1 MENDDE
7 EEEDDDMYPNYGD
20 TATGHDEDEEAGGGD
35 QDEEASDEP
44 VDDDLR
50 RAIADAHR
58 DAETENEKRKLKGM
72 LDDHKKKLYPNCEDG
87 NTKLGATLELLQ
99 WKAEAGIC
107 DKPFEKLLKIMKRRF
122 PKDNELPD
130 STYEA
135 KKVLCPLGLEVLK
148 IHACIN
154 DCILYRLEYENLEKC
169 PPRRQPDLNSDE
181 LRRRDLR
188 ARSLQA
194 SLRSKIAAVD
204 REISPPPIRGHAGRF
219 SASSTTFVLAG
230 TSSVRRAI
238 DAGSMPIDS
247 HCTGSSPNSPDPS
260 SLEPICPDPIAYL
273 PPYVSD
279 IRLAQPFSA
288 SSSTKLSRIPTA
300 QEIEEEL
307 QGQARMAAKVQET
320 ENKKASKAR
329 NREGER
335 GQWWPCETTDT
346 ELREL
351 QNEGMISAHWSF
363 IRDTVVPKPGAG
375 EVVMT
380 KAWVERGLSLPCS
393 EFFLSILTTY
403 GLQPHNICPNSYLLL
418 SNFAT
423 LCEGHL
429 GIRPDVKLW
438 QFFFRVKK
446 ETKDKAMLNCGSMT
460 FMLRPGRMYPPHDS
474 HESVR
479 YWNAGWFYEKNVSV
493 PEIHDGLPK
502 FNNEPPEELASWSF
516 IPPLSLTPILEKAA
530 RRISWLVHDGLTGT
544 QLTLS
549 WFTRRIQPLR
559 YNARLICAYTG
570 ADDQLRATRHDLP
583 ADSLKRRF
591 KTLVKVG
598 RGQPIPELIKDIY
611 TNDQCPPLA
620 TLAEENLRTILRVPV
635 SGDTAEEVP
644 EDEEEEE
651 EQAPRKV
658 APDLRSVP
666 APKLPAPKPELAAR
680 PPPRSPR
687 ATPTTATGTA
697 SQELITKFMKKS
709 PAVGPATPA
718 PPSASHTA
726 PPPSPPQADQSPPPA
741 ANTPP
746 EIIPVSS
753 EKVGGEDPKAKGP
766 AQEETQDQ
774 GEAEVTSSEK
784 VGAGAGDVVVFPKNF
799 GDPADL
805 TSTPKAYATKIF
817 KQLTEAEKWELEQDL
832 LNAMLNAWG
841 KPDAGASSSLATT
854 SSELENL
861 RSSYQELEIKLKEA
875 EQQKEQAEKQLA
887 EKNSELIREKGEFV
901 LKRNAD
907 SETIKRQQKEL
918 NGLRKYMETAEHH
931 WDLLAENIL
940 EPLGYPEKRRNKFPR
955 DDVLSLAGD
964 DCKDL
969 ISASRKICH
978 NLSLKRTCGLRKL
991 IKRMDILP
999 ELVTD
1004 LQASSAR
1011 GAAAMTLTM
1020 CLAHNPKM
1028 DLDRVTSGV
1037 PPTAD
1042 VGKLLDAV
1050 SGYDTRIA
1058 RRIRHEEFYDKV
1070 VLPADEPLEDEL
1082 QKERDAEA
1090 RPAESGTQFTWTSSK
1105 DAPEEEEP
1113 KTSAATSDEDEES
1126 DEDVSSPAEGAKGK
1140 DPEGNAS
1147 PSKAE

>member
-1 MENDDE
+1 
-7 EEEDDDMYPNYGD
+7 
-20 TATGHDEDEEAGGGD
+20 
-35 QDEEASDEP
+35 
-44 VDDDLR
+44 
-50 RAIADAHR
+50 
-58 DAETENEKRKLKGM
+58 
-72 LDDHKKKLYPNCEDG
+72 
-87 NTKLGATLELLQ
+87 
-99 WKAEAGIC
+99 
-107 DKPFEKLLKIMKRRF
+107 
-122 PKDNELPD
+122 
-130 STYEA
+130 
-135 KKVLCPLGLEVLK
+135 
-148 IHACIN
+148 
-154 DCILYRLEYENLEKC
+154 
-169 PPRRQPDLNSDE
+169 
-181 LRRRDLR
+181 
-188 ARSLQA
+188 
-194 SLRSKIAAVD
+194 
-204 REISPPPIRGHAGRF
+204 
-219 SASSTTFVLAG
+219 
-230 TSSVRRAI
+230 
-238 DAGSMPIDS
+238 
-247 HCTGSSPNSPDPS
+247 
-260 SLEPICPDPIAYL
+260 
-273 PPYVSD
+273 
-279 IRLAQPFSA
+279 
-288 SSSTKLSRIPTA
+288 
-300 QEIEEEL
+300 
-307 QGQARMAAKVQET
+307 
-320 ENKKASKAR
+320 
-329 NREGER
+329 
-335 GQWWPCETTDT
+335 
-346 ELREL
+346 
-351 QNEGMISAHWSF
+351 MISAHWSF
-363 IRDTVVPKPGAG
+363 IRDTVIPKPGAG

-658 APDLRSVP
+658 APRPTKRPRAKASGSE
-666 APKLPAPKPELAAR
+666 AGASGEASAKKPKVVK
-680 PPPRSPR
+680 PPPLDSRKAERERLKMLATAGKRSRPNIPG
-687 ATPTTATGTA
+687 APTPTTTATGTA

-741 ANTPP
+741 TNTPP

-753 EKVGGEDPKAKGP
+753 EKVGEEDPKAKGP

-805 TSTPKAYATKIF
+805 TSTPKAYATKNF

-832 LNAMLNAWG
+832 LNAMLNNAWG
-841 KPDAGASSSLATT
+841 KPDAGTSEIQDFKKGVGEFFDKLICKQKEQQALHYELHKNIALQRRVTLGQAENIRTLKDKNAELNKQLADAQGASSSLATT

-875 EQQKEQAEKQLA
+875 EQQKERAEKQLA

-978 NLSLKRTCGLRKL
+978 NLSLKRSRTCGLRKL

-1037 PPTAD
+1037 PRTAD

>member
-1 MENDDE
+1 
-7 EEEDDDMYPNYGD
+7 
-20 TATGHDEDEEAGGGD
+20 
-35 QDEEASDEP
+35 
-44 VDDDLR
+44 
-50 RAIADAHR
+50 
-58 DAETENEKRKLKGM
+58 
-72 LDDHKKKLYPNCEDG
+72 
-87 NTKLGATLELLQ
+87 
-99 WKAEAGIC
+99 
-107 DKPFEKLLKIMKRRF
+107 
-122 PKDNELPD
+122 
-130 STYEA
+130 
-135 KKVLCPLGLEVLK
+135 
-148 IHACIN
+148 
-154 DCILYRLEYENLEKC
+154 
-169 PPRRQPDLNSDE
+169 
-181 LRRRDLR
+181 
-188 ARSLQA
+188 
-194 SLRSKIAAVD
+194 
-204 REISPPPIRGHAGRF
+204 
-219 SASSTTFVLAG
+219 
-230 TSSVRRAI
+230 
-238 DAGSMPIDS
+238 
-247 HCTGSSPNSPDPS
+247 
-260 SLEPICPDPIAYL
+260 
-273 PPYVSD
+273 
-279 IRLAQPFSA
+279 
-288 SSSTKLSRIPTA
+288 
-300 QEIEEEL
+300 
-307 QGQARMAAKVQET
+307 
-320 ENKKASKAR
+320 
-329 NREGER
+329 
-335 GQWWPCETTDT
+335 
-346 ELREL
+346 
-351 QNEGMISAHWSF
+351 
-363 IRDTVVPKPGAG
+363 
-375 EVVMT
+375 
-380 KAWVERGLSLPCS
+380 
-393 EFFLSILTTY
+393 
-403 GLQPHNICPNSYLLL
+403 
-418 SNFAT
+418 
-423 LCEGHL
+423 
-429 GIRPDVKLW
+429 
-438 QFFFRVKK
+438 
-446 ETKDKAMLNCGSMT
+446 MT

-479 YWNAGWFYEKNVSV
+479 YWNAGWFYEKNVPV

-658 APDLRSVP
+658 APRP
-666 APKLPAPKPELAAR
+666 AKR
-680 PPPRSPR
+680 PR
-687 ATPTTATGTA
+687 AKA
-697 SQELITKFMKKS
+697 SGSGRSQRRGLRQE
-709 PAVGPATPA
+709 AQGHQA
-718 PPSASHTA
+718 PSARLK
-726 PPPSPPQADQSPPPA
+726 
-741 ANTPP
+741 
-746 EIIPVSS
+746 E
-753 EKVGGEDPKAKGP
+753 G
-766 AQEETQDQ
+766 
-774 GEAEVTSSEK
+774 
-784 VGAGAGDVVVFPKNF
+784 GAGTFENAFNSRQTLTPQHPRRPDSDYHRHSDRQPKTHHGIHEEISGCRSSHPSSAKCFPHCSPVVPSSGGSVSPSCRKHSTGDNSGICYF
-799 GDPADL
+799 
-805 TSTPKAYATKIF
+805 F
-817 KQLTEAEKWELEQDL
+817 KQLTEPEKWELEQDL
-832 LNAMLNAWG
+832 LNAMLNNAWG
-841 KPDAGASSSLATT
+841 KPDAGTSEIQDFKKGVGEFFDKLICKQKEQQALHYELHKNIALQRRVTLGQAENIRTLTDKNAELNKQLADAQGASSSLATT

-875 EQQKEQAEKQLA
+875 EQQKERAEKQLA

-978 NLSLKRTCGLRKL
+978 NLSLKRSRTCSLRKL

-1028 DLDRVTSGV
+1028 DLDRVSSGV

-1113 KTSAATSDEDEES
+1113 RTSAATSDEDEES

-1140 DPEGNAS
+1140 DPEATAS

>member
-1 MENDDE
+1 
-7 EEEDDDMYPNYGD
+7 
-20 TATGHDEDEEAGGGD
+20 
-35 QDEEASDEP
+35 
-44 VDDDLR
+44 
-50 RAIADAHR
+50 
-58 DAETENEKRKLKGM
+58 
-72 LDDHKKKLYPNCEDG
+72 
-87 NTKLGATLELLQ
+87 
-99 WKAEAGIC
+99 
-107 DKPFEKLLKIMKRRF
+107 
-122 PKDNELPD
+122 
-130 STYEA
+130 
-135 KKVLCPLGLEVLK
+135 
-148 IHACIN
+148 
-154 DCILYRLEYENLEKC
+154 
-169 PPRRQPDLNSDE
+169 
-181 LRRRDLR
+181 
-188 ARSLQA
+188 
-194 SLRSKIAAVD
+194 
-204 REISPPPIRGHAGRF
+204 
-219 SASSTTFVLAG
+219 
-230 TSSVRRAI
+230 
-238 DAGSMPIDS
+238 
-247 HCTGSSPNSPDPS
+247 
-260 SLEPICPDPIAYL
+260 
-273 PPYVSD
+273 
-279 IRLAQPFSA
+279 
-288 SSSTKLSRIPTA
+288 
-300 QEIEEEL
+300 
-307 QGQARMAAKVQET
+307 MAAKVQET

-393 EFFLSILTTY
+393 EFFLSVLNTY

-493 PEIHDGLPK
+493 PEIHDGFPK

-516 IPPLSLTPILEKAA
+516 IPSLSLTPILEKAA

-583 ADSLKRRF
+583 ADSLKERF
-591 KTLVKVG
+591 KTLVKIG

-611 TNDQCPPLA
+611 TNDHSLLWRRTTCAPYFASPSVA
-620 TLAEENLRTILRVPV
+620 TRRRRFRMTKR
-635 SGDTAEEVP
+635 
-644 EDEEEEE
+644 
-651 EQAPRKV
+651 RKRSKH
-658 APDLRSVP
+658 PGRQLLDLRSVP
-666 APKLPAPKPELAAR
+666 APKLRLDAGASGEASAKKPKIIK
-680 PPPRSPR
+680 PPPLDSRKAERGRLKMLSTAGKRSRPIIPG
-687 ATPTTATGTA
+687 APTSTTAATRTT
-697 SQELITKFMKKS
+697 SQEPITKYMKKS
-709 PAVGPATPA
+709 PAVGPTPA

-726 PPPSPPQADQSPPPA
+726 PPPSPPQAEQSPPPA

-766 AQEETQDQ
+766 AQEETEVQGQ

-805 TSTPKAYATKIF
+805 TSTPKAYATKF
-817 KQLTEAEKWELEQDL
+817 FNKLTEAEKWELEQDL
-832 LNAMLNAWG
+832 LNAMLNNAWG
-841 KPDAGASSSLATT
+841 KPDAATLEIQEFKKDVGQFFDKLVCKQKEQQALHYELHKNIALQRRVTLGQAENIRTLKNENAELNKQLADAQGASSSLATT

-861 RSSYQELEIKLKEA
+861 RSSFQELETKLKEA
-875 EQQKEQAEKQLA
+875 EQKKEQAEKQLA
-887 EKNSELIREKGEFV
+887 EKNSELIREKGEFL

-931 WDLLAENIL
+931 WDCWPKISWQ
-940 EPLGYPEKRRNKFPR
+940 LGYSERRRNKFPR

-978 NLSLKRTCGLRKL
+978 NLSLKKSRTCGLRKL
-991 IKRMDILP
+991 VKRMDILP

-1020 CLAHNPKM
+1020 CLAHNPEM
-1028 DLDRVTSGV
+1028 DLDRVTTGV

-1042 VGKLLDAV
+1042 VGALLDAV
-1050 SGYDTRIA
+1050 SGYDTHIA
-1058 RRIRHEEFYDKV
+1058 RRIRHDEFYDKA
-1070 VLPADEPLEDEL
+1070 VLPADEPLEAEL

-1090 RPAESGTQFTWTSSK
+1090 RTQFTWTSSK
-1105 DAPEEEEP
+1105 DAPQEEP
-1113 KTSAATSDEDEES
+1113 KSSAATSEEDEES
-1126 DEDVSSPAEGAKGK
+1126 DEDVSSLAEGAKGK

>member
-1 MENDDE
+1 
-7 EEEDDDMYPNYGD
+7 
-20 TATGHDEDEEAGGGD
+20 
-35 QDEEASDEP
+35 
-44 VDDDLR
+44 
-50 RAIADAHR
+50 
-58 DAETENEKRKLKGM
+58 
-72 LDDHKKKLYPNCEDG
+72 
-87 NTKLGATLELLQ
+87 
-99 WKAEAGIC
+99 
-107 DKPFEKLLKIMKRRF
+107 
-122 PKDNELPD
+122 
-130 STYEA
+130 
-135 KKVLCPLGLEVLK
+135 
-148 IHACIN
+148 
-154 DCILYRLEYENLEKC
+154 
-169 PPRRQPDLNSDE
+169 
-181 LRRRDLR
+181 
-188 ARSLQA
+188 
-194 SLRSKIAAVD
+194 
-204 REISPPPIRGHAGRF
+204 
-219 SASSTTFVLAG
+219 
-230 TSSVRRAI
+230 
-238 DAGSMPIDS
+238 
-247 HCTGSSPNSPDPS
+247 
-260 SLEPICPDPIAYL
+260 
-273 PPYVSD
+273 
-279 IRLAQPFSA
+279 
-288 SSSTKLSRIPTA
+288 
-300 QEIEEEL
+300 
-307 QGQARMAAKVQET
+307 
-320 ENKKASKAR
+320 
-329 NREGER
+329 
-335 GQWWPCETTDT
+335 
-346 ELREL
+346 
-351 QNEGMISAHWSF
+351 MISAHWSF

-393 EFFLSILTTY
+393 EFFLSVLNTY

-516 IPPLSLTPILEKAA
+516 IPSLSLTPILEKAA

-591 KTLVKVG
+591 KTLVKIG

-644 EDEEEEE
+644 DDEEEEE
-651 EQAPRKV
+651 EQAPRKA
-658 APDLRSVP
+658 APRPSKRPRAKASGSDAGASGE
-666 APKLPAPKPELAAR
+666 ASAKKPKIIK
-680 PPPRSPR
+680 PPPLDSRKAERERLKMLATAGKRSRPIIPG
-687 ATPTTATGTA
+687 APTPTTAATRTT
-697 SQELITKFMKKS
+697 SQEPITKYMKKS
-709 PAVGPATPA
+709 PAVGPTTPA

-726 PPPSPPQADQSPPPA
+726 PPPSPPQAEQSPPPA

-766 AQEETQDQ
+766 AQEETEVQGQ

-805 TSTPKAYATKIF
+805 TSTPKAYATKF
-817 KQLTEAEKWELEQDL
+817 FNKLTEAEKWELEQDL
-832 LNAMLNAWG
+832 LNAMLNNAWG
-841 KPDAGASSSLATT
+841 KPDAATSEIQEFKKDVGILRQACLQTKGASSSLATT

-861 RSSYQELEIKLKEA
+861 RSSYQELETKLKEA
-875 EQQKEQAEKQLA
+875 EQKKEQAEKQLA
-887 EKNSELIREKGEFV
+887 EKNSELIREKGEFL

-940 EPLGYPEKRRNKFPR
+940 EPLGYSERRRNKFPR

-978 NLSLKRTCGLRKL
+978 NLSLKKSRTCGLRKL
-991 IKRMDILP
+991 VKRMDILP

-1020 CLAHNPKM
+1020 CLAHNPEM
-1028 DLDRVTSGV
+1028 DLDRVTTGV

-1042 VGKLLDAV
+1042 VGALLDAV

-1058 RRIRHEEFYDKV
+1058 RRIRHDEFYDKA
-1070 VLPADEPLEDEL
+1070 VLPADEPLEAEL

-1090 RPAESGTQFTWTSSK
+1090 RLRN
-1105 DAPEEEEP
+1105 PEP
-1113 KTSAATSDEDEES
+1113 VYLDQLQGC
-1126 DEDVSSPAEGAKGK
+1126 SPR
-1140 DPEGNAS
+1140 
-1147 PSKAE
+1147 

>member
-1 MENDDE
+1 
-7 EEEDDDMYPNYGD
+7 
-20 TATGHDEDEEAGGGD
+20 
-35 QDEEASDEP
+35 
-44 VDDDLR
+44 
-50 RAIADAHR
+50 
-58 DAETENEKRKLKGM
+58 
-72 LDDHKKKLYPNCEDG
+72 
-87 NTKLGATLELLQ
+87 
-99 WKAEAGIC
+99 
-107 DKPFEKLLKIMKRRF
+107 
-122 PKDNELPD
+122 
-130 STYEA
+130 
-135 KKVLCPLGLEVLK
+135 
-148 IHACIN
+148 
-154 DCILYRLEYENLEKC
+154 
-169 PPRRQPDLNSDE
+169 
-181 LRRRDLR
+181 
-188 ARSLQA
+188 
-194 SLRSKIAAVD
+194 
-204 REISPPPIRGHAGRF
+204 
-219 SASSTTFVLAG
+219 
-230 TSSVRRAI
+230 
-238 DAGSMPIDS
+238 
-247 HCTGSSPNSPDPS
+247 
-260 SLEPICPDPIAYL
+260 
-273 PPYVSD
+273 
-279 IRLAQPFSA
+279 
-288 SSSTKLSRIPTA
+288 
-300 QEIEEEL
+300 
-307 QGQARMAAKVQET
+307 
-320 ENKKASKAR
+320 
-329 NREGER
+329 
-335 GQWWPCETTDT
+335 
-346 ELREL
+346 
-351 QNEGMISAHWSF
+351 
-363 IRDTVVPKPGAG
+363 
-375 EVVMT
+375 MT

-393 EFFLSILTTY
+393 EFFLSILNTY

-516 IPPLSLTPILEKAA
+516 IPSLSLTPILEKAA

-611 TNDQCPPLA
+611 TNNQCPPLA

-651 EQAPRKV
+651 EQAPRKA
-658 APDLRSVP
+658 APRPTKRPRAKASGSE
-666 APKLPAPKPELAAR
+666 AGASGEASAKKPKIVK
-680 PPPRSPR
+680 PPPLDSRKAERERLKMLSTAGKRSRPIIPG
-687 ATPTTATGTA
+687 APTPTTAATRTA
-697 SQELITKFMKKS
+697 SQEPITKFMKKS

-799 GDPADL
+799 GDPSDL
-805 TSTPKAYATKIF
+805 TSTPKAYATKF
-817 KQLTEAEKWELEQDL
+817 FNKLTETEKWELEQDL
-832 LNAMLNAWG
+832 LNAMLNNAWG
-841 KPDAGASSSLATT
+841 KPDAATSEIQEFKKGVGEFFDKLVCKQKEQQALHYELHKNIALQRRVTLGQAENIRALKDKNAELNKQLADAQGASSSLATT

-875 EQQKEQAEKQLA
+875 EQQKERAEKQLA
-887 EKNSELIREKGEFV
+887 EKTR
-901 LKRNAD
+901 AH
-907 SETIKRQQKEL
+907 Q
-918 NGLRKYMETAEHH
+918 
-931 WDLLAENIL
+931 
-940 EPLGYPEKRRNKFPR
+940 PLGYSERRRNKFPR

-978 NLSLKRTCGLRKL
+978 NLSLKKSRTCGLRKL
-991 IKRMDILP
+991 VKRMDILP

-1011 GAAAMTLTM
+1011 GGAAAMTLTM
-1020 CLAHNPKM
+1020 CLAHNPEM
-1028 DLDRVTSGV
+1028 DLDRRTS
-1037 PPTAD
+1037 
-1042 VGKLLDAV
+1042 
-1050 SGYDTRIA
+1050 
-1058 RRIRHEEFYDKV
+1058 
-1070 VLPADEPLEDEL
+1070 PLEDEL

-1105 DAPEEEEP
+1105 DAPQEEP
-1113 KTSAATSDEDEES
+1113 KSSAATSEEDEES

>member
-1 MENDDE
+1 
-7 EEEDDDMYPNYGD
+7 
-20 TATGHDEDEEAGGGD
+20 
-35 QDEEASDEP
+35 
-44 VDDDLR
+44 
-50 RAIADAHR
+50 
-58 DAETENEKRKLKGM
+58 
-72 LDDHKKKLYPNCEDG
+72 
-87 NTKLGATLELLQ
+87 
-99 WKAEAGIC
+99 
-107 DKPFEKLLKIMKRRF
+107 
-122 PKDNELPD
+122 
-130 STYEA
+130 
-135 KKVLCPLGLEVLK
+135 
-148 IHACIN
+148 
-154 DCILYRLEYENLEKC
+154 
-169 PPRRQPDLNSDE
+169 
-181 LRRRDLR
+181 
-188 ARSLQA
+188 
-194 SLRSKIAAVD
+194 
-204 REISPPPIRGHAGRF
+204 
-219 SASSTTFVLAG
+219 
-230 TSSVRRAI
+230 
-238 DAGSMPIDS
+238 
-247 HCTGSSPNSPDPS
+247 
-260 SLEPICPDPIAYL
+260 
-273 PPYVSD
+273 
-279 IRLAQPFSA
+279 
-288 SSSTKLSRIPTA
+288 
-300 QEIEEEL
+300 
-307 QGQARMAAKVQET
+307 MAAKVQET

-393 EFFLSILTTY
+393 EFFLSILNTY

-516 IPPLSLTPILEKAA
+516 IPSLSLTPILEKAA

-611 TNDQCPPLA
+611 TNNQCPPLA

-651 EQAPRKV
+651 EQAPRKA
-658 APDLRSVP
+658 APRPTKRPRAKASGSE
-666 APKLPAPKPELAAR
+666 AGASGEASAKKPKIVK
-680 PPPRSPR
+680 PPPLDSRKAERERLKMLSTAGKRSRPIIPG
-687 ATPTTATGTA
+687 APTPTTAATRTA
-697 SQELITKFMKKS
+697 SQEPITKFMKKS

-799 GDPADL
+799 GDPSDL
-805 TSTPKAYATKIF
+805 TSTPKAYATKF
-817 KQLTEAEKWELEQDL
+817 FNKLTETEKWELEQDL
-832 LNAMLNAWG
+832 LNAMLNNAWG
-841 KPDAGASSSLATT
+841 KPDAATSEIQEFKKGVGEFFDKLVCKQKEQQALHYELHKNIALQRRVTLGQAENIRTLKDKNAELNKQLADAQGASSSLATT

-875 EQQKEQAEKQLA
+875 EQQKEHAEKQLA

-940 EPLGYPEKRRNKFPR
+940 EPLGYSERRRNKFPR

-978 NLSLKRTCGLRKL
+978 NLSLKKSRTCGLRKL
-991 IKRMDILP
+991 VKRMDILP

-1020 CLAHNPKM
+1020 CLAHNPEM

-1042 VGKLLDAV
+1042 VGALLDAV

-1058 RRIRHEEFYDKV
+1058 RRIRHDEFYDKA

-1105 DAPEEEEP
+1105 DAPQEEP
-1113 KTSAATSDEDEES
+1113 KSSAATSEEDEES

>member
-1 MENDDE
+1 
-7 EEEDDDMYPNYGD
+7 
-20 TATGHDEDEEAGGGD
+20 
-35 QDEEASDEP
+35 
-44 VDDDLR
+44 
-50 RAIADAHR
+50 
-58 DAETENEKRKLKGM
+58 
-72 LDDHKKKLYPNCEDG
+72 
-87 NTKLGATLELLQ
+87 
-99 WKAEAGIC
+99 
-107 DKPFEKLLKIMKRRF
+107 
-122 PKDNELPD
+122 
-130 STYEA
+130 
-135 KKVLCPLGLEVLK
+135 
-148 IHACIN
+148 
-154 DCILYRLEYENLEKC
+154 
-169 PPRRQPDLNSDE
+169 
-181 LRRRDLR
+181 
-188 ARSLQA
+188 
-194 SLRSKIAAVD
+194 
-204 REISPPPIRGHAGRF
+204 
-219 SASSTTFVLAG
+219 
-230 TSSVRRAI
+230 
-238 DAGSMPIDS
+238 
-247 HCTGSSPNSPDPS
+247 
-260 SLEPICPDPIAYL
+260 
-273 PPYVSD
+273 
-279 IRLAQPFSA
+279 
-288 SSSTKLSRIPTA
+288 
-300 QEIEEEL
+300 
-307 QGQARMAAKVQET
+307 MAAKVQET

-329 NREGER
+329 IREGER

-393 EFFLSILTTY
+393 EFFLSILNTY

-516 IPPLSLTPILEKAA
+516 VPSLALTPILEKAA

-591 KTLVKVG
+591 KTLVKIG

-611 TNDQCPPLA
+611 TNNQCPPLA
-620 TLAEENLRTILRVPV
+620 TLAEENLRAILRVPV
-635 SGDTAEEVP
+635 SGDAAEEVP
-644 EDEEEEE
+644 DDEEEEE
-651 EQAPRKV
+651 EQAPRKA
-658 APDLRSVP
+658 APRPSKRP
-666 APKLPAPKPELAAR
+666 RAKAPGSEAGASGEASAKKPKTIK
-680 PPPRSPR
+680 PPPLDSRKAERERLKMLSTAGKRSRPIIPG
-687 ATPTTATGTA
+687 APIPTTAATRTT
-697 SQELITKFMKKS
+697 SQEPITKYMKKS
-709 PAVGPATPA
+709 PAVGPPTPA
-718 PPSASHTA
+718 PPTKRWA
-726 PPPSPPQADQSPPPA
+726 
-741 ANTPP
+741 
-746 EIIPVSS
+746 
-753 EKVGGEDPKAKGP
+753 EKILRPKALPEKKQKFKAKERLRLLPPRRSEP
-766 AQEETQDQ
+766 AL
-774 GEAEVTSSEK
+774 ATSF
-784 VGAGAGDVVVFPKNF
+784 FPKNF

-805 TSTPKAYATKIF
+805 TSTPKAYATKF
-817 KQLTEAEKWELEQDL
+817 FNKLTEAEKWELEQDL
-832 LNAMLNAWG
+832 LNAMLNNAWG
-841 KPDAGASSSLATT
+841 KPDAATSEIQEFKKDVGQFFDKLICKQKEQQALHYELHKNIALQRRVTLGQAENIRTLKGENAELNKQLADAQGASSSLATT

-861 RSSYQELEIKLKEA
+861 RSSYQELETKLMEA
-875 EQQKEQAEKQLA
+875 EQKKEQAEKQLA
-887 EKNSELIREKGEFV
+887 EKNSELIREKGEFL

-940 EPLGYPEKRRNKFPR
+940 EPLGYPERRRNKFPR

-978 NLSLKRTCGLRKL
+978 NLSLKKSRTCGLRKL
-991 IKRMDILP
+991 VKRMDILP

-1020 CLAHNPKM
+1020 CLAHNPEM
-1028 DLDRVTSGV
+1028 DLDRVTTGV

-1042 VGKLLDAV
+1042 VGALLDAV

-1070 VLPADEPLEDEL
+1070 VLPADEPLEAEL

-1105 DAPEEEEP
+1105 DAPQEEP
-1113 KTSAATSDEDEES
+1113 KSSAATSEEEEES
-1126 DEDVSSPAEGAKGK
+1126 DEDVSSPAEDAKEK

>member
-1 MENDDE
+1 
-7 EEEDDDMYPNYGD
+7 
-20 TATGHDEDEEAGGGD
+20 
-35 QDEEASDEP
+35 
-44 VDDDLR
+44 
-50 RAIADAHR
+50 
-58 DAETENEKRKLKGM
+58 
-72 LDDHKKKLYPNCEDG
+72 
-87 NTKLGATLELLQ
+87 
-99 WKAEAGIC
+99 
-107 DKPFEKLLKIMKRRF
+107 
-122 PKDNELPD
+122 
-130 STYEA
+130 
-135 KKVLCPLGLEVLK
+135 
-148 IHACIN
+148 
-154 DCILYRLEYENLEKC
+154 
-169 PPRRQPDLNSDE
+169 
-181 LRRRDLR
+181 
-188 ARSLQA
+188 
-194 SLRSKIAAVD
+194 
-204 REISPPPIRGHAGRF
+204 
-219 SASSTTFVLAG
+219 
-230 TSSVRRAI
+230 
-238 DAGSMPIDS
+238 
-247 HCTGSSPNSPDPS
+247 
-260 SLEPICPDPIAYL
+260 
-273 PPYVSD
+273 
-279 IRLAQPFSA
+279 
-288 SSSTKLSRIPTA
+288 
-300 QEIEEEL
+300 
-307 QGQARMAAKVQET
+307 MAAKVQET

-329 NREGER
+329 IREGER

-393 EFFLSILTTY
+393 EFFLSILNTY

-493 PEIHDGLPK
+493 PEIHEGLPK

-516 IPPLSLTPILEKAA
+516 VPSLSLTPILEKAA

-591 KTLVKVG
+591 KTLVKIG

-620 TLAEENLRTILRVPV
+620 TLAEENLRAVLRVPV

-644 EDEEEEE
+644 DDEEEEE
-651 EQAPRKV
+651 EQAPRKA
-658 APDLRSVP
+658 APRPSKRP
-666 APKLPAPKPELAAR
+666 RAKAPGSEAGASGEASAKKPKTIK
-680 PPPRSPR
+680 PPPLDSRKAERERLKMLATAGKRSRPIIPG
-687 ATPTTATGTA
+687 APTPTTAATRTT
-697 SQELITKFMKKS
+697 SQEPITKYMKKS
-709 PAVGPATPA
+709 PAVGPTTPA

-726 PPPSPPQADQSPPPA
+726 PPPSPPQQIHLPLA

-746 EIIPVSS
+746 EVIPVSS

-766 AQEETQDQ
+766 AQEETEVQGQ

-805 TSTPKAYATKIF
+805 TSTPKAYATKF
-817 KQLTEAEKWELEQDL
+817 FNKLTEAEKWELEQDL
-832 LNAMLNAWG
+832 LNAMLNNAWG
-841 KPDAGASSSLATT
+841 KPDAATSEIQEFKKDVGQFFDKLICKQKEQQALHYELHKNIALQRRYLGSGKIFRTLKDENAELNKQLADAQGASSSLATT

-861 RSSYQELEIKLKEA
+861 RSSYQELETKLMEA
-875 EQQKEQAEKQLA
+875 EQKKEQAEKQLA
-887 EKNSELIREKGEFV
+887 EKNSELIREKGEFL

-918 NGLRKYMETAEHH
+918 NGLRKFMETAEHH

-940 EPLGYPEKRRNKFPR
+940 EPLGYSERRRNKFPR

-969 ISASRKICH
+969 ISAKICH
-978 NLSLKRTCGLRKL
+978 NLSLKKSRTCGRKL
-991 IKRMDILP
+991 VKKMDILP
-999 ELVTD
+999 
-1004 LQASSAR
+1004 
-1011 GAAAMTLTM
+1011 GAG
-1020 CLAHNPKM
+1020 
-1028 DLDRVTSGV
+1028 DGSR
-1037 PPTAD
+1037 
-1042 VGKLLDAV
+1042 KL
-1050 SGYDTRIA
+1050 
-1058 RRIRHEEFYDKV
+1058 H
-1070 VLPADEPLEDEL
+1070 
-1082 QKERDAEA
+1082 Q
-1090 RPAESGTQFTWTSSK
+1090 
-1105 DAPEEEEP
+1105 PE
-1113 KTSAATSDEDEES
+1113 
-1126 DEDVSSPAEGAKGK
+1126 VQLL
-1140 DPEGNAS
+1140 
-1147 PSKAE
+1147 

>member
-1 MENDDE
+1 
-7 EEEDDDMYPNYGD
+7 
-20 TATGHDEDEEAGGGD
+20 
-35 QDEEASDEP
+35 
-44 VDDDLR
+44 
-50 RAIADAHR
+50 
-58 DAETENEKRKLKGM
+58 
-72 LDDHKKKLYPNCEDG
+72 
-87 NTKLGATLELLQ
+87 
-99 WKAEAGIC
+99 
-107 DKPFEKLLKIMKRRF
+107 
-122 PKDNELPD
+122 
-130 STYEA
+130 
-135 KKVLCPLGLEVLK
+135 
-148 IHACIN
+148 
-154 DCILYRLEYENLEKC
+154 
-169 PPRRQPDLNSDE
+169 
-181 LRRRDLR
+181 
-188 ARSLQA
+188 
-194 SLRSKIAAVD
+194 
-204 REISPPPIRGHAGRF
+204 
-219 SASSTTFVLAG
+219 
-230 TSSVRRAI
+230 
-238 DAGSMPIDS
+238 
-247 HCTGSSPNSPDPS
+247 
-260 SLEPICPDPIAYL
+260 
-273 PPYVSD
+273 
-279 IRLAQPFSA
+279 
-288 SSSTKLSRIPTA
+288 
-300 QEIEEEL
+300 
-307 QGQARMAAKVQET
+307 MAAKVQET

-393 EFFLSILTTY
+393 EFFLSVLNTY

-418 SNFAT
+418 SNFVT

-516 IPPLSLTPILEKAA
+516 IPPLSLTPFW
-530 RRISWLVHDGLTGT
+530 RRQRGES
-544 QLTLS
+544 
-549 WFTRRIQPLR
+549 PALR

-620 TLAEENLRTILRVPV
+620 TLEQQALHYELHKNIALQRRVTLGQAENIRTLT
-635 SGDTAEEVP
+635 DKNAE
-644 EDEEEEE
+644 
-651 EQAPRKV
+651 
-658 APDLRSVP
+658 L
-666 APKLPAPKPELAAR
+666 
-680 PPPRSPR
+680 
-687 ATPTTATGTA
+687 
-697 SQELITKFMKKS
+697 
-709 PAVGPATPA
+709 
-718 PPSASHTA
+718 
-726 PPPSPPQADQSPPPA
+726 
-741 ANTPP
+741 N
-746 EIIPVSS
+746 
-753 EKVGGEDPKAKGP
+753 
-766 AQEETQDQ
+766 
-774 GEAEVTSSEK
+774 
-784 VGAGAGDVVVFPKNF
+784 
-799 GDPADL
+799 
-805 TSTPKAYATKIF
+805 
-817 KQLTEAEKWELEQDL
+817 KQLA
-832 LNAMLNAWG
+832 
-841 KPDAGASSSLATT
+841 DAQGASSSLATT

-861 RSSYQELEIKLKEA
+861 RSSYQELELKLKEA
-875 EQQKEQAEKQLA
+875 EQQKEHAEKQLA
-887 EKNSELIREKGEFV
+887 EKNSELIREKGEFL

-978 NLSLKRTCGLRKL
+978 NLSLKRSRTCSLRKL

-1020 CLAHNPKM
+1020 CLAHHPKM
-1028 DLDRVTSGV
+1028 DLDRVSSGV

-1042 VGKLLDAV
+1042 VEKLLDAV

-1058 RRIRHEEFYDKV
+1058 RKIRHEEFYDKV

-1090 RPAESGTQFTWTSSK
+1090 RPAESGSQYTWTSSK

-1140 DPEGNAS
+1140 DPEATAS